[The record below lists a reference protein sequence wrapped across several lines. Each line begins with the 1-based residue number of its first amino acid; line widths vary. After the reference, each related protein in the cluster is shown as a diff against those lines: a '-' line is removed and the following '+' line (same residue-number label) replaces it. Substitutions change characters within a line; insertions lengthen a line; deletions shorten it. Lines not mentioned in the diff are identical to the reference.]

1 MSRSI
6 TMRIDDNLKKQADET
21 LEEIGLN
28 MTAYFTSSLKA
39 LVREKRVPFELS
51 TSQNNNAAYLAKL
64 DMAIEDAKEHGV
76 YEYLGKDENG
86 KAKFSDTPQKA
97 VI

>member
-1 MSRSI
+1 MQKSI
-6 TMRIDDNLKKQADET
+6 TMRIDESLKKQADET

-39 LVREKRVPFELS
+39 LVREKRVPFKL
-51 TSQNNNAAYLAKL
+51 TTIQNNNAAYLAKL
-64 DMAIEDAKEHGV
+64 DMAIEDARDHGV

-86 KAKFSDTPQKA
+86 KAIFSDMPQKA
-97 VI
+97 TL

>member
-1 MSRSI
+1 
-6 TMRIDDNLKKQADET
+6 MRIDDKLKKQADET
-21 LEEIGLN
+21 LKEIGLN

-39 LVREKRVPFELS
+39 LVREKKVPFELT
-51 TSQNNNAAYLAKL
+51 TSQHNNATYLAKL

-86 KAKFSDTPQKA
+86 KAIFSDTPQKA